1 MNQFTDVRELNETEV
16 DEEAPLNDYYRAAQT
31 WSADR
36 DQSLAS
42 SRKTAWMVAAALG
55 IVALLEAVAIVIML
69 PLKTVQP
76 YTLLVDRQTGY
87 VQALDPIAGEA
98 ITPSEAMA
106 NSFLAQYVIARE
118 GFDIDTLKED
128 YRKVALWSGGDART
142 RYVAE
147 AQASNPTSKLATLPR
162 TARVEVEIRSISPVD
177 ADTAMVRFATYRI
190 DAGGT
195 RRAPQTWAAIL
206 NYRFSGQT
214 MTAEDRLVNP
224 LGFQVMRYRR
234 NAEFLGEQDTAA
246 PSPVIGA
253 AQIDPMV
260 TIQRPGE
267 EGFEDYEVDGQQ

>member
-1 MNQFTDVRELNETEV
+1 MNQFTDVREPIETEV

-69 PLKTVQP
+69 PLKTVRP

-87 VQALDPIAGEA
+87 VQALDPIEGEA
-98 ITPSEAMA
+98 IKPSEAMA

-118 GFDIDTLKED
+118 GFDIDTLKDD

-147 AQASNPTSKLATLPR
+147 SQASNPTSKLATLPR
-162 TARVEVEIRSISPVD
+162 TARVEVEIRSISSVD
-177 ADTAMVRFATYRI
+177 ADTAMVRYSTYRV
-190 DAGGT
+190 DSGGT
-195 RRAPQTWAAIL
+195 RQAPQSWASIVS
-206 NYRFSGQT
+206 YRFSGQT
-214 MTAEDRLVNP
+214 MSAEDRLVNP

-234 NAEFLGEQDTAA
+234 NAEFLGEQNTAA
-246 PSPVIGA
+246 PSPVTGA
-253 AQIDPMV
+253 RVDPMV

-267 EGFEDYEVDGQQ
+267 EEFEDYEVDRQQ

>member
-1 MNQFTDVRELNETEV
+1 MNQFTEVRELDETEAEG
-16 DEEAPLNDYYRAAQT
+16 DAPLGDYYRAAQT

-42 SRKTAWMVAAALG
+42 SRKTAWIVAAVLG
-55 IVALLEAVAIVIML
+55 MVALLEAVAIVTML

-87 VQALDPIAGEA
+87 VQALDPIEGES

-118 GFDIDTLKED
+118 GFDIDTLKQD

-147 AQASNPTSKLATLPR
+147 AQASNPSSKLATLPR
-162 TARVEVEIRSISPVD
+162 QARVEVEIRSISSVD
-177 ADTAMVRFATYRI
+177 ADTAMVRYTTYRI

-195 RRAPQTWAAIL
+195 RRAPQTWAAIV

-234 NAEFLGEQDTAA
+234 NAEFLGEQNASAPAA
-246 PSPVIGA
+246 VTGA

-260 TIQRPGE
+260 TLQRPGE
-267 EGFEDYEVDGQQ
+267 DEFEDYEVGGRP